1 MEKKIDRQHTMDNDS
16 RIAGGKVWL
25 VGAGPSDAGLFTL
38 RGKAVLEQA
47 DVVVYDKLV
56 GQGVLGLIP
65 SGVELIPVGK
75 VSGYHPTP
83 QYRINEILLEEALKG
98 KKVVRLKGGDPFVFG
113 RGGEELELLCE
124 HNIPF
129 EIIPGITS
137 AISVPAYNGI
147 PVTHRDFCSS
157 LHIITGHTKKSEEAE
172 VDYEALVKVGGTMIF
187 LMGVSAMPKICKG
200 LLEAGM
206 RKDMPAAILEQ
217 GTTAHQRRVVS
228 DLEHLPQDAEKA
240 GVKTPAI
247 IVVGEVCSLADQ
259 FHWAEDRP
267 LGGLK
272 VAVTRPKDRNSTL
285 AAMLSNLGAEVVLLP
300 TIETEAILDNTALKE
315 SLENIHKYNWV
326 AFTSPAGVK
335 VFYEEMRRMRMDIRS
350 LSGLK
355 FAVIGAGTQ
364 KVIEEKGIF
373 VDLVPEVY
381 SGEALGRALA
391 IRLKEEEKN
400 GEKPFLLLPRARI
413 GTEEVTRPLDQAG
426 IAYTDL
432 PVYETIDVTPNGMVS
447 YDETVDCV
455 AFTSASTVRGFVK
468 MHPDIDFTKVEAV
481 CIGEQTAVQA
491 KAFDM
496 KITIAQKATMES
508 MVECL
513 LNRKAGKKS

>member
-1 MEKKIDRQHTMDNDS
+1 MQKEINRQHTKENES
-16 RIAGGKVWL
+16 VKSGKVWL

-65 SGVELIPVGK
+65 SGTELIPVGK
-75 VSGYHPTP
+75 VSGYHPIP
-83 QYRINEILLEEALKG
+83 QHQINEILLEEALKG

-124 HNIPF
+124 RGVPF
-129 EIIPGITS
+129 EIVPGITS

-206 RKDMPAAILEQ
+206 RKDMPAAILER

-228 DLEHLPQDAEKA
+228 DLTNLPRDAEKA
-240 GVKTPAI
+240 GIQTPAI

-272 VAVTRPKDRNSTL
+272 IAVTRPRDRNSTL
-285 AAMLSNLGAEVVLLP
+285 ASMLSDQGAEVVLLP
-300 TIETEAILDNTALKE
+300 TIETEGILENTELRENLKE
-315 SLENIHKYNWV
+315 IQKYQWI

-335 VFYEEMRRMRMDIRS
+335 VFYDEMQKMRMDIRS
-350 LSGLK
+350 LNGLK
-355 FAVIGAGTQ
+355 FAAIGTGT
-364 KVIEEKGIF
+364 KKAIEEKGIF
-373 VDLVPEVY
+373 VDLMPDVY
-381 SGEALGRALA
+381 SGEALGHALA
-391 IRLKEEEKN
+391 ERLKKEEKE
-400 GEKPFLLLPRARI
+400 GDRPFLLLPRAKI
-413 GTEEVTRPLDQAG
+413 GTQEVTRPLDEAG
-426 IAYTDL
+426 ISYVDL
-432 PVYETIDVTPNGMVS
+432 PVYETIDLEPNDMVF
-447 YDETVDCV
+447 YDETVDYV
-455 AFTSASTVRGFVK
+455 AFTSASTVRGFTK
-468 MHPDIDFTKVEAV
+468 MYPNIDYSKIEAV
-481 CIGEQTAVQA
+481 CIGEQTAAQA
-491 KAFDM
+491 RVFDM
-496 KITIAQKATMES
+496 KISIAERATMES
-508 MVECL
+508 MVDCL
-513 LNRKAGKKS
+513 LYKKEGERA